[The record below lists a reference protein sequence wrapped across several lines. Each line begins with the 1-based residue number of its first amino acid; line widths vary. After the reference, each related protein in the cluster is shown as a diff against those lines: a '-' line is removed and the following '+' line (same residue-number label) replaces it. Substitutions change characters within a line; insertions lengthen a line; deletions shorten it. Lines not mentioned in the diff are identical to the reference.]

1 MRHLIP
7 ALVLALG
14 ACQAAPENRPIA
26 GAVNGQ
32 KTSTDQSKKLDEM
45 NVRPD
50 DRRGPV
56 TGADGK
62 VVDDAPTNKPPEID
76 ATRRFEYAEV
86 TVDVGDPVGMRAL
99 VPYLLKPETW
109 TLVKCEM
116 VSTTSKYYKFQK
128 VTSNDGRSLPDVD
141 VFKTRR

>member
-1 MRHLIP
+1 MRNLIP
-7 ALVLALG
+7 ALILTLG
-14 ACQAAPENRPIA
+14 GCIPTMTQDRPIA
-26 GAVNGQ
+26 GAVQGQ
-32 KTSTDQSKKLDEM
+32 PATGSPTPNSGETSA
-45 NVRPD
+45 P
-50 DRRGPV
+50 P
-56 TGADGK
+56 DGK
-62 VVDDAPTNKPPEID
+62 ATSAPTVKPPEID

-86 TVDVGDPVGMRAL
+86 TVDLGDPVGMRAL

-141 VFKTRR
+141 VFKGRR